1 MSPATIELL
10 GFAAAVLTTLC
21 WLPQAARVIR
31 TRDTHAI
38 SLWTQGMFATGILLW
53 LVYGLALM
61 SWPLIA
67 ANSLTLVLTCVILA
81 MKLRHG

>member
-1 MSPATIELL
+1 MSPATLELL

-38 SLWTQGMFATGILLW
+38 SLWTQAMFAAGILLW